1 MKSGGPWNLRGLR
14 PEARQAARDAARRS
28 GMSVGEWLNGVIDT
42 DEPEYVEPTRYA
54 DYDDEDDEAYRPRDD
69 YREPPRRP
77 PPRQQRERD
86 YRPERGPAPE
96 RGHRREREPAP
107 ERGHRREREPAPS
120 RNYRH
125 EREPAPMRAYRP
137 EREPAPVRAY
147 RPEREPAPVRA
158 YRPEREPAPIP
169 ETTMARE
176 EFGEVHARLDRL
188 TQQLERMAQADAT
201 RLTGAPPQPPRARPS
216 APPPPLMPQPRPA
229 ARPPGL
235 GAALAIDDAIAE
247 INARQ
252 RALYG
257 ETVAAV
263 PPMAASPIAGSPV
276 AASPMAASPA
286 AASPVAPTAAPAV
299 EASPTPMQTPVPL
312 PPRPGP
318 PPEPPVDIGNLGEQL
333 RHITTRI
340 KSLRPTSDF
349 ERVITAIRTDLAE
362 IRKQITEAL
371 PRHAVE
377 SLEIEVQA
385 LAKRIDH
392 SRESGIDLG
401 ALAGLERGLA
411 EVRDALRGL
420 TPAESLVGFDETV
433 RTLSQKVDLIVAKD
447 DPAAL
452 QQLET
457 AIGALRG
464 IVSHVASNDTL
475 TKVAEDVR
483 ALAGKVDDF
492 ANNAASGHAVS
503 MIESRLDTLT
513 NALHASTEAG
523 QAVPRELEKMLGGLI
538 EKLEWVQLTQTDHAA
553 LGHLEDRIAQLIK
566 RLDASDARLGNLEAV
581 ERGLADLLV
590 HLDQIKGGNVAEIKR
605 SERRTQES
613 LEAVH
618 GTVEHVV
625 DRLAMIES
633 GIHDV
638 APQPARAAKFVA
650 EPRVVTSV
658 LPTAEFAPVA
668 AAPLTTS
675 QAAPVAAPSIAEPPP
690 MAPAD
695 PANTAAPR
703 SATPRQ
709 PIDPDLPPDHPLEPG
724 SSAGTRAT
732 PSAADRIAA
741 SEAAA
746 GYAKPPVSRPA
757 AEKPNF
763 IAAAR
768 RAAQAA
774 AASPERQTRA
784 EIVGMEDGQ
793 PTSRV
798 RKLLVAGGAVLIA
811 FGCMHIALHMFQD
824 GGPSIPPPHA
834 DQAASP
840 AVLDDSPPAKAPAS
854 PSGPLILPVPGAPVK
869 SAPQALP
876 PNVMSPS
883 VAPKASPNG
892 RQGGLPAPSGNT
904 IAAPAEPAAMPITPA
919 APEPATMPSRQSA
932 LHDPSDVTGSL
943 PRRVPPPGFVA
954 PAPAR
959 PIDVAVEKLP
969 AAPAPV
975 APVTAMLP
983 SPQAAPHDP
992 ADVTGSL
999 PRRAAPPAQ
1008 PIVVAPAQ
1016 VPPPDV
1022 AIEKLPATIGGPTL
1036 RAAALAGDA
1045 PAEFEIAMRFAEG
1058 HDVVASNEEAARW
1071 LSRAAKQGLTLAQF
1085 RLGGFYEKGMGVKKD
1100 LVAARDL
1107 YTAAANKGN
1116 GKAMHNLA
1124 VLYAEGVDGPA
1135 DYRTASHW
1143 FRKAADHGITD
1154 SQYNLAILY
1163 ARGIGVEQNYTE
1175 SYKWFALAA
1184 NAGDAEAGKKRD
1196 EVATHLDPPSLAAAQ
1211 AAIQKFT
1218 AEPQPDDAINVKS
1231 PPGGWDPP
1239 PQAAKP
1245 KPRTVGAKA
1254 VVPETKLN

>member
-28 GMSVGEWLNGVIDT
+28 GMSVGEWLNGVIET
-42 DEPEYVEPTRYA
+42 DEPNYREQMRFADA
-54 DYDDEDDEAYRPRDD
+54 DYDDEDDEDYRPRDD
-69 YREPPRRP
+69 YREPRRRP
-77 PPRQQRERD
+77 PPRRQRERD
-86 YRPERGPAPE
+86 YRQEREPARRAAPD
-96 RGHRREREPAP
+96 GDYRREREPASA
-107 ERGHRREREPAPS
+107 RS
-120 RNYRH
+120 YRH
-125 EREPAPMRAYRP
+125 EREPAPMRDAT
-137 EREPAPVRAY
+137 
-147 RPEREPAPVRA
+147 
-158 YRPEREPAPIP
+158 I
-169 ETTMARE
+169 ARQ

-188 TQQLERMAQADAT
+188 TQQLDRMAQVDAT
-201 RLTGAPPQPPRARPS
+201 RLTGAPAQPQRGRPPAPS
-216 APPPPLMPQPRPA
+216 PLPPQSPRPRPA
-229 ARPPGL
+229 SRPPAL
-235 GAALAIDDAIAE
+235 NATLAIDDAIAE

-252 RALYG
+252 RTLYG
-257 ETVAAV
+257 EAV
-263 PPMAASPIAGSPV
+263 SAM
-276 AASPMAASPA
+276 PA
-286 AASPVAPTAAPAV
+286 QEEPTL
-299 EASPTPMQTPVPL
+299 MQAPVPL
-312 PPRPGP
+312 PPRPAP
-318 PPEPPVDIGNLGEQL
+318 PAEPPVDISNLGEQL

-340 KSLRPTSDF
+340 ESLRPTSDF

-362 IRKQITEAL
+362 IRRQITEAL

-385 LAKRIDH
+385 LARRIDH
-392 SRESGIDLG
+392 SRESGVDLG
-401 ALAGLERGLA
+401 VLAGLEYGLA

-433 RTLSQKVDLIVAKD
+433 RTLAQKVDMIVAKE

-492 ANNAASGHAVS
+492 ANSAASGHAVS

-590 HLDQIKGGNVAEIKR
+590 HLDHIRGGNVAEIKR
-605 SERRTQES
+605 SERRTQDS

-633 GIHDV
+633 GINEG
-638 APQPARAAKFVA
+638 APPVPAVKVMA
-650 EPRVVTSV
+650 EPAEVT
-658 LPTAEFAPVA
+658 PP
-668 AAPLTTS
+668 AAPMFGHAH
-675 QAAPVAAPSIAEPPP
+675 AAPIAAPKPIPVPET
-690 MAPAD
+690 AD
-695 PANTAAPR
+695 AGAPR
-703 SATPRQ
+703 TATPRQ
-709 PIDPDLPPDHPLEPG
+709 PIDPNLPPDHPLEPG
-724 SSAGTRAT
+724 SSAGPRAT
-732 PSAADRIAA
+732 SSPADRIAA

-746 GYAKPPVSRPA
+746 GYAKVPVSRPP

-774 AASPERQTRA
+774 AASPERQSRA
-784 EIVGMEDGQ
+784 EIVSMEDGQ

-798 RKLLVAGGAVLIA
+798 RKLLVAGGAVLVA

-824 GGPSIPPPHA
+824 GGPSMPPRHA
-834 DQAASP
+834 DQAAAP
-840 AVLDDSPPAKAPAS
+840 TVLNDNPPAKQPGPS
-854 PSGPLILPVPGAPVK
+854 SGPLVLPVPNAPVETAP
-869 SAPQALP
+869 SAPQVL
-876 PNVMSPS
+876 SPS
-883 VAPKASPNG
+883 DTSPSFAPKAPSG
-892 RQGGLPAPSGNT
+892 RQGVLPAPSGNA
-904 IAAPAEPAAMPITPA
+904 IATPAQPAAIPATPA
-919 APEPATMPSRQSA
+919 PPDIATMPSRQSS
-932 LHDPSDVTGSL
+932 LHDPADVTGSL
-943 PRRVPPPGFVA
+943 PRRVPPPAVVA
-954 PAPAR
+954 PAQVP
-959 PIDVAVEKLP
+959 PPDVAVEKLP
-969 AAPAPV
+969 ATPA
-975 APVTAMLP
+975 APVTATMP
-983 SPQAAPHDP
+983 SRPSALHDP
-992 ADVTGSL
+992 ADVTAAL
-999 PRRAAPPAQ
+999 PRRAPPPVQ
-1008 PIVVAPAQ
+1008 PVVVAPAQ

-1058 HDVVASNEEAARW
+1058 HDVAPSNEEAARW
-1071 LSRAAKQGLTLAQF
+1071 MSRAAKQGLPLAQF
-1085 RLGGFYEKGMGVKKD
+1085 RLGGFYEKGIGVKKD
-1100 LVAARDL
+1100 LAAARDL
-1107 YTAAANKGN
+1107 YLAAANKGN

-1124 VLYAEGVDGPA
+1124 VLYAEGIDGPA
-1135 DYRTASHW
+1135 DYRTASRW

-1163 ARGIGVEQNYTE
+1163 ARGIGVEQNYAE

-1184 NAGDAEAGKKRD
+1184 NAGDTEAGKKRD
-1196 EVATHLDPPSLAAAQ
+1196 EVTAHLDAQSLAAAQ
-1211 AAIQKFT
+1211 AAVQKFT
-1218 AEPQPDDAINVKS
+1218 AEPQPDDAINVKL

-1245 KPRTVGAKA
+1245 KPRTVGARA
-1254 VVPETKLN
+1254 VVPETKVN